1 MSKKSHTVIEGGV
14 TAAKGFSASAMN
26 VGIRS
31 TKLDL
36 AIIASDREAVVAGTF
51 TTNLVH
57 AAPVKLC
64 KANLAGG
71 HGRAIVI
78 NSGNANACTGP
89 QGMEDA
95 RRMGTLTAQALGV
108 DEKLVYVCSTGTIG
122 IPMPMAKVEAGIPKV
137 AAALSPAGGADVARA
152 IMTTDTVPK
161 EIAVQVEIDGVPVR
175 IGGITK
181 GAGMISPNMATML
194 CFITTDAAVEQR
206 ALQAALSAA
215 VDDTFNGITIDGD
228 QSTNDTVLVLANG
241 AAGNATLS
249 AAHPAWAAFEGALR
263 HVCSHLATA
272 IVKDGEGATKLV
284 TLTVTGA
291 ATREDARLAAR
302 AVATSMLCKTAWFG
316 GDPNWGRII
325 AAVGRSGAN
334 VAEDRVGIRFDGSPV
349 VRAGC
354 LAPGASLKDLAR
366 IFAQKAFTI
375 EIDLGI
381 GAAHASV
388 LTCDCS
394 IDYVKIN
401 AEYMT

>member
-1 MSKKSHTVIEGGV
+1 
-14 TAAKGFSASAMN
+14 MN

-71 HGRAIVI
+71 RGRAIVI